1 MQELAAAIASEA
13 ALRSRLAEA
22 TAQLERER
30 YQSRAWKAEH
40 DRVEAAHRKTLRSR
54 LRRAVKA
61 LGKGP
66 YRSLETYRRDVLAGV
81 EPSVVLDDWAAR
93 TAGRKSFVMLCHDQM
108 IDRRIIHQARSLTAA
123 GWAGIIVAVSSDADD
138 HIETAEGVPVHR
150 IGLARIIPDC
160 PVYWRQ
166 QNRQRLIQWW
176 GRWQGLLHKLDQWWY
191 AAELRTVYHC
201 RSVTYPL
208 PFDRCYYA
216 AAKHYRAGV
225 IVVHDLPA
233 LGAAHQLAREWSA
246 VLVYDSHE
254 LYTEQHMLSRTQRKI
269 LDRHQREIA
278 PACDAIITV
287 GPSIARHLSRQCGV
301 PMPEVIMS
309 VTSCREALPK
319 GRKFH
324 ERLGLPADD
333 RVMLFQGSVAPSQ
346 NMHTLVRGFRQWN
359 RRGFHLVF
367 LGPSEPRTMAMLQRL
382 AGDRLGRT
390 IHFLPPVG
398 QDVLLQYTASAD
410 VGLIPYLPYDLNCRY
425 CMPNKLF
432 EYIQAGLPVL
442 ANDLVEL
449 RRVLGEIGG
458 GGMLADLSDAR
469 ACAGAMEA
477 MASRDL
483 AQDRQAL
490 LAARRKFSW
499 DTEQQKYLAI
509 VERLGGQAQAAH
521 AGGAPARQDCHPRDL
536 ARGRARHKI
545 RIWPMPSA
553 PTAIERVPA
562 KCSPTWCRARWP
574 GERTCWYWRCR
585 GAGCRWPGRSPR
597 RSMRRWTC

>member
-225 IVVHDLPA
+225 IVAHDLPA
-233 LGAAHQLAREWSA
+233 LGGGTSWPGSGRRRWC
-246 VLVYDSHE
+246 
-254 LYTEQHMLSRTQRKI
+254 TIR
-269 LDRHQREIA
+269 
-278 PACDAIITV
+278 
-287 GPSIARHLSRQCGV
+287 
-301 PMPEVIMS
+301 
-309 VTSCREALPK
+309 TSC
-319 GRKFH
+319 
-324 ERLGLPADD
+324 
-333 RVMLFQGSVAPSQ
+333 
-346 NMHTLVRGFRQWN
+346 
-359 RRGFHLVF
+359 
-367 LGPSEPRTMAMLQRL
+367 
-382 AGDRLGRT
+382 
-390 IHFLPPVG
+390 
-398 QDVLLQYTASAD
+398 
-410 VGLIPYLPYDLNCRY
+410 
-425 CMPNKLF
+425 
-432 EYIQAGLPVL
+432 IQ
-442 ANDLVEL
+442 
-449 RRVLGEIGG
+449 
-458 GGMLADLSDAR
+458 SST
-469 ACAGAMEA
+469 C
-477 MASRDL
+477 
-483 AQDRQAL
+483 
-490 LAARRKFSW
+490 F
-499 DTEQQKYLAI
+499 
-509 VERLGGQAQAAH
+509 
-521 AGGAPARQDCHPRDL
+521 PAR
-536 ARGRARHKI
+536 
-545 RIWPMPSA
+545 S
-553 PTAIERVPA
+553 
-562 KCSPTWCRARWP
+562 
-574 GERTCWYWRCR
+574 
-585 GAGCRWPGRSPR
+585 GRSSTGTSGKSRPRATRSSRSGR
-597 RSMRRWTC
+597 RSRGIFRGSAACRCPR